1 MGLEAKL
8 DCPPRTMGCEF
19 ECTVPLVGTGSTM
32 DVQRMI
38 ASVLTANGIRA
49 GFRGYSHNPV
59 RAGFDVEVE
68 TDTSVQGDSHLSG
81 ITWIPLEVKTRIL
94 QGMADYQRI
103 VPKTLEIL
111 RSMNCR
117 VNTSTGHHLHI
128 GFPEITRDPTVIRS
142 LYNVIHRFEPV
153 IYGLVAPSRRQSNYC
168 RPLPDI
174 SRLLHDC
181 KTIECFER
189 NLSRFDRYMG
199 PNWTHLFNGA
209 PRLEFRYH
217 GGTLDTDKATHW
229 ARLCTQILNHAAV
242 RSCQASPKQIA
253 GNKAGLDKFLT
264 TCGFRVNTKIYSKV
278 CPELRETG
286 RWLLIKRFK
295 QLHPDASKSTGRN
308 GSTHASAESEG

>member
-19 ECTVPLVGTGSTM
+19 ECVTSLMGTGTTM

-38 ASVLTANGIRA
+38 STILTANGIRA

-59 RAGFDVEVE
+59 RAGYDVEVE
-68 TDTSVQGDSHLSG
+68 TDTSVQGDSHLAG
-81 ITWIPLEVKTRIL
+81 ITWIPLEVKTRIM
-94 QGMADYQRI
+94 QGMTTYERI

-111 RSMNCR
+111 RNLNCK

-128 GFPEITRDPTVIRS
+128 GFPEVSSDPTVIRS

-153 IYGLVAPSRRQSNYC
+153 IYSLVAPSRRQSNFC

-181 KTIECFER
+181 KTFECFER

-199 PNWTHLFNGA
+199 LNWTHLFNGS

-217 GGTLDTDKATHW
+217 GGTLDAEKAIHW
-229 ARLCTQILNHAAV
+229 ARLCTQIINHAAA
-242 RSCQASPKQIA
+242 RSCQASPKQVA
-253 GNKAGLDKFLT
+253 GDKAGLDKFLT
-264 TCGFRVNTKIYSKV
+264 TLGFRVNTKIYSKV
-278 CPELRETG
+278 CPELRETS
-286 RWLLIKRFK
+286 RWLLIKRWK
-295 QLHPDASKSTGRN
+295 ELHPKSNKSTGVV
-308 GSTHASAESEG
+308 ASAATSNEGEV